1 MQIYF
6 TILIFGFV
14 YALGGYLLTCL
25 EEYESNIKNKH

>member
-6 TILIFGFV
+6 TVLFIAFI

-25 EEYESNIKNKH
+25 KEYESKIKKH